1 MSDLQPSLGFVDA
14 SSLPYTAL
22 LESEWQSVRAEL
34 EQLATSQFTPWPERQ
49 LYTSGWDVF
58 GLLAFGQ
65 AVEANCALCPVTLAL
80 LRRIE
85 AQTSLKIATAGFSC
99 LAPGVVI
106 TPHTGYRG
114 YSDRIFRVHLALIV
128 PSDGECV
135 LRVAEVEQA
144 WREGH
149 VLAFDDTS
157 LHEAW
162 NRGSTSRVVLLLDV
176 ERAPG
181 SLADTAPRFTA
192 ELSELLQSQL
202 SVNATAE

>member
-1 MSDLQPSLGFVDA
+1 MSLTPSLGFVNECD
-14 SSLPYTAL
+14 LPYTAL
-22 LESEWQSVRAEL
+22 LESEWRAVRSEL
-34 EQLATSQFTPWPERQ
+34 EQLAASQFTPWPETT

-65 AVEANCALCPVTLAL
+65 CVPANCALCPVTLQL

-85 AQTSLKIATAGFSC
+85 ALTSLKISTAGFSC

-106 TPHTGYRG
+106 TPHTGYHG

-128 PSDGECV
+128 PSDGDCA
-135 LRVAEVEQA
+135 LHVAGVTKA
-144 WREGH
+144 WQEGR

-157 LHEAW
+157 MHEAW

-176 ERAPG
+176 EREPG
-181 SLADTAPRFTA
+181 SLSDVAPSFTA
-192 ELSELLQSQL
+192 ELADLLQST
-202 SVNATAE
+202 SVNATDE